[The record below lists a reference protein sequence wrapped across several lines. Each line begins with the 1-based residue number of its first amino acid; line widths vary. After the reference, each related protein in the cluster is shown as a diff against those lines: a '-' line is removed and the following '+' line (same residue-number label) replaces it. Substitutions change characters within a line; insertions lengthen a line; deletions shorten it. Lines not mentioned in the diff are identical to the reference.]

1 MGSIELIKLTPSNG
15 VPDSEMENEQTNF
28 YAGMFEN
35 LMTQTQAKKKVF
47 FSQEN
52 FYTTLKSVLSSFILW
67 ISNNKVDEKSF
78 WPLGCLS

>member
-52 FYTTLKSVLSSFILW
+52 F
-67 ISNNKVDEKSF
+67 
-78 WPLGCLS
+78 